1 MGTPVDRDRDSD
13 SPSPNALGDL
23 RSFRY
28 SKKPSFSHESAASG
42 SSLLVDD
49 EPGIYLLLYILI
61 IVGMPRL
68 SQFWALSAFSI
79 I

>member
-1 MGTPVDRDRDSD
+1 MGTPVDRDSD

-23 RSFRY
+23 RSFRF

-49 EPGIYLLLYILI
+49 EPGIY
-61 IVGMPRL
+61 
-68 SQFWALSAFSI
+68 S
-79 I
+79 